1 MLATPMYI
9 KTVARAIMLA
19 TQSARKPSRGHV
31 CLDVIANVLARTA
44 RLAAVAT
51 RVQAVVGLSEQ
62 FINTGL

>member
-1 MLATPMYI
+1 
-9 KTVARAIMLA
+9 
-19 TQSARKPSRGHV
+19 
-31 CLDVIANVLARTA
+31 VIANVLARTA